1 MLTLVTDSFEAI
13 EAEDNERRLMS
24 VAWKRGQGDNED
36 DYDDYVLYALALTHV
51 ARPMLPMRVRIPGTL
66 VAYNGR

>member
-1 MLTLVTDSFEAI
+1 
-13 EAEDNERRLMS
+13 MS

-36 DYDDYVLYALALTHV
+36 DYVLYALALTHV
-51 ARPMLPMRVRIPGTL
+51 ARHMLPMRVRIPGTL